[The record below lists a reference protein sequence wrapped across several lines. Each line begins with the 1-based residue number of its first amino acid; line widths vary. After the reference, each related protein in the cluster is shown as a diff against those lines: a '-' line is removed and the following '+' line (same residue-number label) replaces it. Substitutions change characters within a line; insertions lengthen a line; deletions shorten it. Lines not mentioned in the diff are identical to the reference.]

1 MNGFSTKQFYRMMRR
16 RGFYFPIQ
24 LKRQVE
30 SDFSKAG
37 KTNMLVL
44 TRRVGESILIGDN
57 IVITVNEIKGGR
69 TILGINAPKDVKV
82 FRGELH
88 ANKAVASVDSGV
100 NSQQI
105 CLSQS
110 PISPA
115 RIPTASD
122 ADDSGFGVIAF
133 PSGGS
138 ARLNRFVNRP
148 EAIVNEAVFDAA

>member
-1 MNGFSTKQFYRMMRR
+1 
-16 RGFYFPIQ
+16 
-24 LKRQVE
+24 
-30 SDFSKAG
+30 
-37 KTNMLVL
+37 MLVL
-44 TRRVGESILIGDN
+44 TRRIGESILIGDN

-88 ANKAVASVDSGV
+88 ANKAVSSEV
-100 NSQQI
+100 
-105 CLSQS
+105 S

>member
-1 MNGFSTKQFYRMMRR
+1 MMRR

-69 TILGINAPKDVKV
+69 TILGINAPRDLKV

-88 ANKAVASVDSGV
+88 ANKAVASSEQV
-100 NSQQI
+100 QQMI
-105 CLSQS
+105 QS

-122 ADDSGFGVIAF
+122 ADAGFGVIAF

>member
-1 MNGFSTKQFYRMMRR
+1 MRR

-57 IVITVNEIKGGR
+57 IVITVNDIKGGR
-69 TILGINAPKDVKV
+69 TILGINAPRDLKV

-88 ANKAVASVDSGV
+88 ANKAVANSEQV
-100 NSQQI
+100 NQI
-105 CLSQS
+105 GLIQS

-122 ADDSGFGVIAF
+122 ADGFGVIAF